1 MHREE
6 TLISDNEGNYLV
18 VALDFYDYEYK
29 ANTLSIP
36 EEYCDIDIVDINIR
50 KLILN
55 MPLGYVAMAKLIRW
69 LTAQFVDNNAIFT
82 FICSIDPIQSRHKC
96 LQPELYRWR
105 WFDSLYKRASQA
117 GLTDGINVQDVIFGP
132 EGYKSYSRAFYSQAQ
147 APIVHLLAS
156 HLTSKYSDN

>member
-1 MHREE
+1 MQHEE

-18 VALDFYDYEYK
+18 VALDFYDYDYK
-29 ANTLSIP
+29 ISTLSIP
-36 EEYCDIDIVDINIR
+36 EEFCYIDVVDINIR

-55 MPLGYVAMAKLIRW
+55 MPLGYVAMSKLIRW
-69 LTAQFVDNNAIFT
+69 LIAQFIDSNAIFT
-82 FICSIDPIQSRHKC
+82 FVCSIDPILSRHKDM
-96 LQPELYRWR
+96 QPELYRWK

-117 GLTDGINVQDVIFGP
+117 GLTAGINVQDVIFGP

-156 HLTSKYSDN
+156 HLTSKYPNN